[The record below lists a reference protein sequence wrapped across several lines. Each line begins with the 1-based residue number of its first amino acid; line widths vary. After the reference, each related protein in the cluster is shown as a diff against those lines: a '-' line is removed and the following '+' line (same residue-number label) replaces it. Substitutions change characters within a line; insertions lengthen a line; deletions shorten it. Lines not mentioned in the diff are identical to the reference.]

1 MASAFGFYD
10 AHPRPCHPERS
21 NYFAASCEMLR
32 SRTRPKGG
40 RRKAGSPTQV
50 STIFILRDPAPSGHH
65 PKGWFDCAKHHP
77 WYLAPLRMTRNCSLH
92 L

>member
-10 AHPRPCHPERS
+10 AQPRPCHPERS

-40 RRKAGSPTQV
+40 RAQRG
-50 STIFILRDPAPSGHH
+50 IYGRNAPSLVD
-65 PKGWFDCAKHHP
+65 PQNA
-77 WYLAPLRMTRNCSLH
+77 CSVLTFKNQQFVADF
-92 L
+92 